1 MVGWRRYTHRVT
13 EELLE
18 AQAVEEPALDVDEQ
32 LEEPRRLPERARPGE
47 LEAWRGE
54 MRTAAIAAAGGI
66 VAGAA
71 TVAAVRAVRGGT
83 SRSNPK
89 RSGLRRRVE
98 RPVVASRSFLIDVH
112 VLGK

>member
-1 MVGWRRYTHRVT
+1 VA

-18 AQAVEEPALDVDEQ
+18 AEAIEEEAPAETADELQ
-32 LEEPRRLPERARPGE
+32 EPRRLPAKAQSTE
-47 LEAWRGE
+47 LDAWRSE
-54 MRTAAIAAAGGI
+54 VRSAAIAAASGI

-71 TVAAVRAVRGGT
+71 TVAAVRAVRGAPA
-83 SRSNPK
+83 RSSK
-89 RSGLRRRVE
+89 RTGLRRRVE

>member
-1 MVGWRRYTHRVT
+1 VRPT

-18 AQAVEEPALDVDEQ
+18 AQAVEEPSPDAEEELQ
-32 LEEPRRLPERARPGE
+32 EPRRLPERAGPGQ
-47 LEAWRGE
+47 LDVWRGE
-54 MRTAAIAAAGGI
+54 VRTAAIAAAGGI

-71 TVAAVRAVRGGT
+71 TVAAVRAMRGGT
-83 SRSNPK
+83 QRAGSK